1 MLLTAQLQEE
11 LTIWLF
17 DKKNIVF
24 CSSTGMEEWLIMVE
38 NNAML
43 RRKSMELLEELTQIL
58 RRIIGSGDEQS
69 LNRLQETIRD
79 LYMKVVTNPLTDF
92 TNLIV

>member
-1 MLLTAQLQEE
+1 
-11 LTIWLF
+11 
-17 DKKNIVF
+17 
-24 CSSTGMEEWLIMVE
+24 MEEWLIMVE